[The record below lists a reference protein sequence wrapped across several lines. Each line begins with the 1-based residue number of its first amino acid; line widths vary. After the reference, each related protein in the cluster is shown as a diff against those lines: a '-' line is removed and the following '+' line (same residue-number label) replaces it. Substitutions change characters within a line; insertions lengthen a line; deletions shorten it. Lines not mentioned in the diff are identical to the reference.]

1 MYVSLS
7 LRKTASIAN
16 KNHVTLRYDTQAE
29 HMVVDI
35 NKIMHAESL
44 ETLES
49 LRLYYFGKTGVITEK
64 LKALG
69 NLSPEEKKTQG
80 ALINS
85 DKENLQSA
93 IQIRKKELELAV
105 LNEQLRTQGCD
116 ITLSARSCQTGSRHP
131 ISKTLE
137 TIRTYF
143 HAQGFIVKD
152 GPEVEDDFH
161 NFDALNIPKHHPAR
175 QNHDTFFLKTSP
187 FLLRTHTSNVQ
198 IRTMEKEKPPY
209 RILSLGKVYRSDHD
223 ATHSPMFH
231 QIEGLVIEKGIH
243 MGHLKGCL
251 TDFCRYFFDIDNLP
265 LRFRPSFFPFTEPSA
280 EVDIQFNKKTGKIG
294 DGTDWLEV
302 LGCGMVHP
310 NVIKNCGL
318 DPYEHS
324 GFAFGMGAERFAML
338 RYNIA
343 DLRSFFINDT
353 RFLQH
358 YSS

>member
-1 MYVSLS
+1 MIINMV
-7 LRKTASIAN
+7 
-16 KNHVTLRYDTQAE
+16 DTSQIIQA
-29 HMVVDI
+29 
-35 NKIMHAESL
+35 ASL
-44 ETLES
+44 EALEN
-49 LRLYYFGKTGVITEK
+49 LRLYYFGKTGMITEK

-69 NLSPEEKKTQG
+69 ALPPEEKKIQG
-80 ALINS
+80 AFINTQ
-85 DKENLQSA
+85 KEILQNA
-93 IQIRKKELELAV
+93 IRTRKQALEMQL
-105 LNEQLRTQGCD
+105 LNQQLQTQWCDVTLPART
-116 ITLSARSCQTGSRHP
+116 RQTGSRHP
-131 ISKTLE
+131 VSKTLE
-137 TIRTYF
+137 RIRSYF
-143 HAQGFIVKD
+143 HEQGFIVKD
-152 GPEVEDDFH
+152 GPEIEDDFH

-175 QNHDTFFLKTSP
+175 QNHDTFFLRNSSL
-187 FLLRTHTSNVQ
+187 LLRTHTSNVQ
-198 IRTMEKEKPPY
+198 IRTMEQEKPPY

-251 TDFCRYFFDIDNLP
+251 TDFCRYFFGVDNLP

-318 DPYEHS
+318 DPAEHS
-324 GFAFGMGAERFAML
+324 GFAFGMGVERFAML
-338 RYNIA
+338 RYNIS
-343 DLRSFFINDT
+343 DLRGFFTNDM

-358 YSS
+358 YHA

>member
-1 MYVSLS
+1 M
-7 LRKTASIAN
+7 RKYIVDTNQI
-16 KNHVTLRYDTQAE
+16 TQAT
-29 HMVVDI
+29 
-35 NKIMHAESL
+35 SL
-44 ETLES
+44 EALEN
-49 LRLYYFGKTGVITEK
+49 LRLHYLGKNGTITEK

-69 NLSPEEKKTQG
+69 SLSPEEKKVQG
-80 ALINS
+80 ALINAQ
-85 DKENLQSA
+85 KETIQTA
-93 IQIRKKELELAV
+93 IQERKQALELA
-105 LNEQLRTQGCD
+105 LMNEQLQTQWCD
-116 ITLSARSCQTGSRHP
+116 VTLPPRSRQTGSRHP

-143 HAQGFIVKD
+143 HGQGFIVKD
-152 GPEVEDDFH
+152 GPEIEDDFH
-161 NFDALNIPKHHPAR
+161 NFDALNIPAHHPAR
-175 QNHDTFFLKTSP
+175 QNHDTFFLKNSSL
-187 FLLRTHTSNVQ
+187 LLRTHTSNVQ
-198 IRTMEKEKPPY
+198 IRTMEKKKPPY

-251 TDFCRYFFDIDNLP
+251 TDFCRYFFDVENLP

-318 DPYEHS
+318 DPDEYS
-324 GFAFGMGAERFAML
+324 GFAFGMGVERFAML

-343 DLRSFFINDT
+343 DLRSFFTNDV
-353 RFLQH
+353 RFLEH
-358 YSS
+358 YST

>member
-1 MYVSLS
+1 MS
-7 LRKTASIAN
+7 AN
-16 KNHVTLRYDTQAE
+16 DILQAQ
-29 HMVVDI
+29 
-35 NKIMHAESL
+35 SL
-44 ETLES
+44 EALEN
-49 LRLYYFGKTGVITEK
+49 LRLHYFGKTGVITEQM
-64 LKALG
+64 KALG
-69 NLSPEEKKTQG
+69 ALSPEEKKTQG
-80 ALINS
+80 ALINTQ
-85 DKENLQSA
+85 KTILQNA
-93 IQIRKKELELAV
+93 IQARKQALETQL
-105 LNEQLRTQGCD
+105 LNQQLQTQWCD
-116 ITLSARSCQTGSRHP
+116 ITLPARSHQTGSRHP

-137 TIRTYF
+137 TIQVYF
-143 HAQGFIVKD
+143 HGQGFVVKD
-152 GPEVEDDFH
+152 GPEMEDDFH

-175 QNHDTFFLKTSP
+175 QNHDTFFLKDSSL
-187 FLLRTHTSNVQ
+187 LLRTHTSNVQ

-251 TDFCRYFFDIDNLP
+251 TDFCRYFFGVENLP

-318 DPYEHS
+318 DPAEYS
-324 GFAFGMGAERFAML
+324 GFAFGMGVERFAML

-343 DLRSFFINDT
+343 DLRSFFINDM
-353 RFLQH
+353 RFLEH
-358 YSS
+358 YNV